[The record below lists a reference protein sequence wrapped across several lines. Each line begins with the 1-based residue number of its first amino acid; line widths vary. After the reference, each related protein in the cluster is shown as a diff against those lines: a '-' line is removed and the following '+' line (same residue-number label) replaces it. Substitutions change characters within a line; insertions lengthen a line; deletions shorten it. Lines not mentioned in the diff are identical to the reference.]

1 MQRYERLNAIL
12 ELLVE
17 KNTLTVEEIAEA
29 FAVSVA
35 TVRRDLDDLAGQQLV
50 TRTRGGVTSQA
61 VAYDLPLR
69 YKSARQLDEK
79 QRIAVAAAALV
90 PIGSVVGLNGG
101 TTATAVARALA
112 TNTDLRV
119 DRAVAQTSLTV
130 VTNAVNIASELTVRG
145 HLKVVV
151 VGGVA
156 RPQSYELIGP
166 MTGRMLDDISM
177 DIVVLGVDAL
187 SVADG
192 AAAHHEGEAEVN
204 ALMVQRARRVVIAA
218 DASKLGNHAFA
229 RICRTADIDVLVT
242 DTAAD
247 PEIVEQFRA
256 AGVEVLV
263 V

>member
-1 MQRYERLNAIL
+1 VQRYERLNAIL

-17 KNTLTVEEIAEA
+17 RNTLSVEDISET
-29 FAVSVA
+29 FKVSVA

-50 TRTRGGVTSQA
+50 TRTRGGATSQA

-79 QRIAVAAAALV
+79 QRIAAAAAALV
-90 PIGSVVGLNGG
+90 PIGTVVGLNGG

-112 TNTDLRV
+112 ISTDLRV

-130 VTNAVNIASELTVRG
+130 VTNALNIASELTVRA

-166 MTGRMLDDISM
+166 MTGRMLDEISL
-177 DIVVLGVDAL
+177 DTVVLGVDAI
-187 SVADG
+187 SVAEG
-192 AAAHHEGEAEVN
+192 AAAHHEGEAQVN
-204 ALMVQRARRVVIAA
+204 AMMVSRARRVVVVA
-218 DASKLGNHAFA
+218 DASKLGKHAFA
-229 RICRTADIDVLVT
+229 RICHTKDIDVLVT

-247 PEIVEQFRA
+247 PETVEKFRA
-256 AGVEVLV
+256 DGVDVLV